1 MNWWL
6 EMMPRSVRR
15 AIRLRALA
23 KRLEIKTEEALSA
36 ATAAATGAR
45 QNSQSK
51 KIWERYARIS
61 ARRRRVLFRLGREVL

>member
-6 EMMPRSVRR
+6 EMMPRCVRR

-23 KRLEIKTEEALSA
+23 KRLDRKVEAALSA

-45 QNSQSK
+45 QTVESK
-51 KIWERYARIS
+51 KIWERFARIS
-61 ARRRRVLFRLGREVL
+61 ARRRRVLTQLGREVL